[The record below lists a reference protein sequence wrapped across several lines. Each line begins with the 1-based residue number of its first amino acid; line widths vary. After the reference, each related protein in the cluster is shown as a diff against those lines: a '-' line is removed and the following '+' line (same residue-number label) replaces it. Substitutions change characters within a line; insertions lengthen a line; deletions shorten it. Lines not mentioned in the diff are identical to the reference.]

1 MTTEEALNTCR
12 AITQDS
18 LGELAGIIDFLNKG
32 EFSAKEDSQSLKIE
46 ISNKIQSMAMEEYI
60 PYISALETINIIE
73 GRSISLKDFYYNVSY
88 EYDSLW
94 HRVAGYS
101 DWVGNPSNSKIHI
114 YNAYDIESACNQ
126 IEYDYHKYHTNTCV
140 FLLTD
145 RMSISSCIERM
156 KSCSIGY
163 NLFLILELEV
173 KPAVGLLF
181 FSSLIDLAPEDQKD
195 YHPGEGKKH
204 DCRIFPDRICRMVY
218 CSKDGQVH
226 NYQSFPG
233 LPKFIY
239 LIQQKKD
246 KEAGKISICKER
258 HSINEGEEYYCID
271 RRDREDRRPNHFDYS
286 RQFSGDPEL
295 KKAINLVKS
304 PYSLKE
310 QRIAK
315 SPSII
320 IDCNTMK
327 AISFIKRGLN
337 NESSFFLLD
346 DSHFAFTL
354 KEDYLRERKTDY
366 SRYGTAAARINED
379 LNNYFISLESKLS
392 SVPGLEYH
400 CNRQH
405 RSVFLSEILPTILYG
420 KKNKFKQSEKPVE
433 FIFDPC
439 GFDISKYLNRLQES
453 KNEYT
458 KPYICKNAHENGV
471 GIYTRVDNCDKS
483 DLVLI
488 AFILNCLISEKY
500 DDLDEGEGQSII
512 SENPS
517 TKKEWDLL
525 YNQNHWCSKNVN
537 IDPSDRRYRLQ
548 PFSWRKI
555 KNSKTFTFTDGERI
569 REFEEKYQFRTAYF
583 KGLLSIDEK
592 SLASLKSSA
601 TDPKKVNANKKVLL
615 KCIFDVLKESG
626 DKKIKPIQ
634 TNESHSSE

>member
-60 PYISALETINIIE
+60 PYISALETIDIIE
-73 GRSISLKDFYYNVSY
+73 GRPLSLKDFYYNVSY

-101 DWVGNPSNSKIHI
+101 DWVGNPSKSKIHI

-126 IEYDYHKYHTNTCV
+126 IEYDHYKYHTNTFV

-181 FSSLIDLAPEDQKD
+181 FSSLIDLAPKDQND
-195 YHPGEGKKH
+195 YHPGEVKIH
-204 DCRIFPDRICRMVY
+204 DCRIFPDKVCRMVY
-218 CSKDGQVH
+218 CSKDGQIH

-271 RRDREDRRPNHFDYS
+271 RRPNHSDYS
-286 RQFSGDPEL
+286 RHFSGDPEL

-304 PYSLKE
+304 PYSLKD

-354 KEDYLRERKTDY
+354 KEDYLPERTTDY
-366 SRYGTAAARINED
+366 SRYGTAASRINED
-379 LNNYFISLESKLS
+379 LNKDFISLESKLS

-420 KKNKFKQSEKPVE
+420 KKKKLKQSEKPVE
-433 FIFDPC
+433 FILDPC
-439 GFDISKYLNRLQES
+439 GFDISKYLNKLQES
-453 KNEYT
+453 KNEYS
-458 KPYICKNAHENGV
+458 KPYICKNVHENGV
-471 GIYTRVDNCDKS
+471 GLYTREDNCDKS

-525 YNQNHWCSKNVN
+525 YNQNHWYSKNVSIN
-537 IDPSDRRYRLQ
+537 PTDRRYRLK

-555 KNSKTFTFTDGERI
+555 KNSKAFTFTDGERK
-569 REFEEKYQFRTAYF
+569 REFEEKYQFRTNYF
-583 KGLLSIDEK
+583 QMLFSIDKK
-592 SLASLKSSA
+592 SLASLKSTA
-601 TDPKKVNANKKVLL
+601 TDPNKVNANKKELI
-615 KCIFDVLKESG
+615 KCIFDVLEESG
-626 DKKIKPIQ
+626 DKKIKRIQ
-634 TNESHSSE
+634 INESHSSE